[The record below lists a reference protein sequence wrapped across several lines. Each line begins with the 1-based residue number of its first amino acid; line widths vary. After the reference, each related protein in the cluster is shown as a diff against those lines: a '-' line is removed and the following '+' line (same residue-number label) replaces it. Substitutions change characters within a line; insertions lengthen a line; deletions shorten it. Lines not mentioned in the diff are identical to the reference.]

1 MNPRPIEILWMASA
15 DAGNT
20 NAQSL
25 NAREVALRL
34 DPEMFRSIF
43 FYDTEPDPRLSR
55 GPATLIRLPEK
66 HRTWTILK
74 ELFAGHD
81 LVTYVDYSPASY
93 AFLHS
98 PRRLRRGTLAVM
110 HVEAPIGQLEGASWQ
125 LKFLHNGVASKAD
138 IHIAIT
144 DFVARE
150 MESMG
155 RRSFATLPVGVDTR
169 RFVPPAVR
177 RAADVPIVL
186 FAGTVMERKGVLLL
200 LEIAR
205 QIPEA
210 RFLIVGAGRAGF
222 EQVVRTKIA
231 EMALANV
238 EMLGPQPQER
248 MVEIMQTSDVFL
260 LPSHLEGI
268 PKVTLE
274 AAATGLPSVIFNS
287 YESPSVV
294 DGTTGFQVAT
304 LDGMIQK
311 VKALVKNASL
321 RTEMGAAAVQH
332 AKKFDWDVIAPKW
345 QDAYLRMVGHPARL
359 QPSVVRT

>member
-93 AFLHS
+93 VFLHS

-125 LKFLHNGVASKAD
+125 LKFLHDGVASKAD

-155 RRSFATLPVGVDTR
+155 R
-169 RFVPPAVR
+169 
-177 RAADVPIVL
+177 
-186 FAGTVMERKGVLLL
+186 
-200 LEIAR
+200 
-205 QIPEA
+205 
-210 RFLIVGAGRAGF
+210 
-222 EQVVRTKIA
+222 
-231 EMALANV
+231 
-238 EMLGPQPQER
+238 
-248 MVEIMQTSDVFL
+248 
-260 LPSHLEGI
+260 
-268 PKVTLE
+268 
-274 AAATGLPSVIFNS
+274 
-287 YESPSVV
+287 
-294 DGTTGFQVAT
+294 
-304 LDGMIQK
+304 
-311 VKALVKNASL
+311 
-321 RTEMGAAAVQH
+321 
-332 AKKFDWDVIAPKW
+332 
-345 QDAYLRMVGHPARL
+345 
-359 QPSVVRT
+359 